1 VIECRSEWMDS
12 LEANVSRKV
21 FVIAM
26 ANELPR
32 IGRTINTKVLADTAA
47 TAHEARLIVQ
57 IDVDQQGRQN
67 RRSLKEHP

>member
-1 VIECRSEWMDS
+1 MIECRSEWMDA

-32 IGRTINTKVLADTAA
+32 IGRTINTKVLADTF
-47 TAHEARLIVQ
+47 VQ
-57 IDVDQQGRQN
+57 
-67 RRSLKEHP
+67 